1 MKTEIKC
8 VMDMGTQKIFKL
20 PTKHQE
26 NLEKIKKLTSELSEC
41 MRFEDYEKFPT
52 PYTSCD
58 DPEVFYSVDRRWF
71 VGKAEHRSTDFVTKS
86 YSDLPYDCKQIV
98 DDIVTSSQ
106 LEVFKQWD
114 KNFRRK
120 YYTKAIFM
128 AYEIGKEDN
137 RNLWTKIRG
146 WFYSLVKFR
155 TIC

>member
-1 MKTEIKC
+1 MNT
-8 VMDMGTQKIFKL
+8 
-20 PTKHQE
+20 HQE

-41 MRFEDYEKFPT
+41 MKFEDYEKFPT

-71 VGKAEHRSTDFVTKS
+71 VGKEEHKGTDFVTKK

-98 DDIVTSSQ
+98 NDIVTASQ
-106 LEVFKQWD
+106 LESFKHWD
-114 KNFRRK
+114 TNFRRK

-146 WFYSLVKFR
+146 WFYSLIKFK
-155 TIC
+155 TIY